1 MDFLNTR
8 SHSADLSYVREAM
21 KMPLLDREK
30 EMSLARA
37 WSEDQDEKAFQELV
51 CAYTRLVVSVA
62 LRYRNYGLPVS
73 DLIQEGNI
81 GLLQAAIRFDH
92 TRDVRFS
99 TYAKWWIRACIQ
111 EFILRNWSIVRTGS
125 TSAHRNLFFNLNRLR
140 NQLLSLTTDTMTL
153 QDQTVIAEHLHVTIR
168 QVEEMEYRLAG
179 HDLSLSHP
187 ISEYGE
193 EDWQDLLRDVRP
205 NPEETSI
212 EEHSEQNRLHW
223 IEEAMG
229 CLNPREQYIITQRRL
244 TDSPLTLE
252 ELGKKLS
259 ITKERVRQLEAKAL
273 RRMRYFFMESMHE
286 VRQTL

>member
-1 MDFLNTR
+1 MNFLNAR

-30 EMSLARA
+30 EMELARA
-37 WSEDQDEKAFQELV
+37 WSEDQDEKALHELI
-51 CAYTRLVVSVA
+51 CSYTRLVISMA

-81 GLLQAAIRFDH
+81 GLLQAALRFDPK
-92 TRDVRFS
+92 RDVRFS
-99 TYAKWWIRACIQ
+99 TYAKWWVRACIQ

-125 TSAHRNLFFNLNRLR
+125 TSAQRNLFFNLNRLR
-140 NQLLSLTTDTMTL
+140 NQLLSLTTDTMSL
-153 QDQTVIAEHLHVTIR
+153 QDQTVIAEHLHVSAQ

-179 HDLSLSHP
+179 HDLSLSNP

-193 EDWQDLLRDVRP
+193 EDWQDFLCDTRP
-205 NPEETSI
+205 TPEEISVQ
-212 EEHSEQNRLHW
+212 EHSEQNRLHW
-223 IEEAMG
+223 IEEAMS
-229 CLNPREQYIITQRRL
+229 CLNPREQYIITKRRL
-244 TDSPLTLE
+244 TDSPSTLE
-252 ELGKKLS
+252 ELGKELS

-273 RRMRYFFMESMHE
+273 RRMRYYFMESMYE